1 MQDKASFDAY
11 LRGEAKRVLPIFGAD
26 PGAMT
31 PVRLTRLP
39 GCTRK
44 GRMQELI
51 YLNPAPDVRQPR
63 RIRDM
68 AKLRG
73 VEVSR

>member
-1 MQDKASFDAY
+1 MEDKASFDAY
-11 LRGEAKRVLPIFGAD
+11 LRQEAKRVLPVLGAD

-39 GCTRK
+39 GCTRG
-44 GRMQELI
+44 GRLQELI
-51 YLNPAPDVRQPR
+51 YLNPRPDVRKPVL
-63 RIRDM
+63 IRDM
-68 AKLRG
+68 PKLRG